1 MQRHAKNKYRKK
13 KGPTMFGMLG
23 MGAGSIFRNKRLEKQ
38 HDKLHEQGDNK
49 NNNNKT
55 NFNEDKPRVTKVPVS
70 KKEE

>member
-13 KGPTMFGMLG
+13 GGPTMFGML
-23 MGAGSIFRNKRLEKQ
+23 GAGSIFRNKRLEKQ
-38 HDKLHEQGDNK
+38 HNKLHEQNGDK

-55 NFNEDKPRVTKVPVS
+55 NSNEDNKRVTKVPVS